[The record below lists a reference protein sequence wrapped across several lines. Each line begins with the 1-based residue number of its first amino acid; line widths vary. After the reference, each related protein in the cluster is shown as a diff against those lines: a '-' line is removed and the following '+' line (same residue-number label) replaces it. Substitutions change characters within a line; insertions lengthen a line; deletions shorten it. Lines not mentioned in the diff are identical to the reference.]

1 MRTFSAI
8 LLLLSSLPAA
18 AQLSQNTP
26 ELIRVNPHVYCATG
40 YALGNV
46 IFVLTDRSIV
56 VVDTTEGQAP
66 AQAAFHDFRKIS
78 ALPVSYIVY
87 THFHGDHVNGAKVFA
102 GPDTKVIAQKN
113 HIEEMRKYRLMMGYN
128 RKLNQVQWAASVPRE
143 ERGATLGVDLLHPP
157 ESGYIPPQ
165 VAFDEEYKFTE
176 GGVRFELYHTQGET
190 VDHLMVWLPDFE
202 TLLPGDLFYWS
213 FPMLASPGK
222 PDRPVLEWAASLDRM
237 RQLHPAYLVGSH
249 SRPLAGREAIDQ
261 ALGNYARAI
270 RYVHDQT
277 VKRINDGEPLYQ
289 IRQEVRLPPDLAS
302 QPYLQPAYGTVE
314 WAVNGVF
321 RQYTGW
327 YDFDPAHLNGG
338 GPAPLER
345 ALAEAAGGTDA
356 ILQACAQGGSRRPTA
371 TGAGTRGS
379 GRQQCRRASPARGT
393 AGAPRRAEHQ
403 RRGAQHLSRSRRG
416 RAALGVT
423 GVMAPHGLSSA
434 IVMVVRQSS

>member
-1 MRTFSAI
+1 MRTTSPI
-8 LLLLSSLPAA
+8 LLLLATLPAA

-46 IFVLTDRSIV
+46 IFVLTDRSVV

-113 HIEEMRKYRLMMGYN
+113 HIEEMRKYRLMAGYN
-128 RKLNQVQWAASVPRE
+128 RKLNQVQWAASVPRD
-143 ERGATLGVDLLHPP
+143 ERGATLGVELLHPP

-165 VAFDEEYKFTE
+165 ITFDEGHKFTE
-176 GGVRFELYHTQGET
+176 GGVRFELYHTLGET

-237 RQLHPAYLVGSH
+237 RQLHPAYLAGSH
-249 SRPLAGREAIDQ
+249 SRPLAGREAIARPPATQ
-261 ALGNYARAI
+261 ARPTRGR
-270 RYVHDQT
+270 HDET
-277 VKRINDGEPLYQ
+277 VKRINSGEPLYQ
-289 IRQEVRLPPDLAS
+289 IRREVLLPPDLAS
-302 QPYLQPAYGTVE
+302 QPYLQPVYGTVE

-327 YDFDPAHLNGG
+327 YDFDPAHLDGG
-338 GPAPLER
+338 DPAPVAR
-345 ALAEAAGGTDA
+345 ALADAAGGMDVV
-356 ILQACAQGGSRRPTA
+356 LQRARAAAAEGQLQLA
-371 TGAGTRGS
+371 LELAEMAGNNAAAHRF
-379 GRQQCRRASPARGT
+379 
-393 AGAPRRAEHQ
+393 RAEVLERLAAQ
-403 RRGAQHLSRSRRG
+403 TANGVARNIYREAAAAEREADGAK
-416 RAALGVT
+416 
-423 GVMAPHGLSSA
+423 
-434 IVMVVRQSS
+434 

>member
-1 MRTFSAI
+1 MRFTS
-8 LLLLSSLPAA
+8 LLLFVLSALPAA
-18 AQLSQNTP
+18 AQLSQDKP
-26 ELIRVNPHVYCATG
+26 ELIQVNPHVYCATG

-46 IFVLTDRSIV
+46 IFILTGSSVV

-66 AQAAFHDFRKIS
+66 AQAAFKDFRKVS

-87 THFHGDHVNGAKVFA
+87 THFHGDHIHGAKVFA

-113 HIEEMRKYRLMMGYN
+113 HTEELRKYRLMTGYN
-128 RKLNQVQWAASVPRE
+128 RKLNQVQWAADVPRA
-143 ERGATLGVDLLHPP
+143 ERGTTLGVDLLHPG

-165 VAFDEEYKFTE
+165 ITFDEQYGFTE
-176 GGVRFELYHTQGET
+176 GGVRFELYHTLGET

-249 SRPLAGREAIDQ
+249 SRPLTGLDAIDQ
-261 ALGNYARAI
+261 ALANYARAI
-270 RYVHDQT
+270 RFVHDET

-289 IRQEVRLPPDLAS
+289 IRQEVRLPADLAAR
-302 QPYLQPAYGTVE
+302 PYLQPVYGTVE

-327 YDFDPAHLNGG
+327 YDSAHLNGG
-338 GPAPLER
+338 DPATLER
-345 ALAEAAGGTDA
+345 ALVDTAGGADAVLQRARKAAAEGQLQLALELAEVAMAADNTAARRLRAELLERLAAQTTNGVARNIYLEAA
-356 ILQACAQGGSRRPTA
+356 IE
-371 TGAGTRGS
+371 
-379 GRQQCRRASPARGT
+379 GRK
-393 AGAPRRAEHQ
+393 
-403 RRGAQHLSRSRRG
+403 
-416 RAALGVT
+416 
-423 GVMAPHGLSSA
+423 
-434 IVMVVRQSS
+434 

>member
-1 MRTFSAI
+1 
-8 LLLLSSLPAA
+8 
-18 AQLSQNTP
+18 
-26 ELIRVNPHVYCATG
+26 
-40 YALGNV
+40 
-46 IFVLTDRSIV
+46 
-56 VVDTTEGQAP
+56 
-66 AQAAFHDFRKIS
+66 
-78 ALPVSYIVY
+78 
-87 THFHGDHVNGAKVFA
+87 
-102 GPDTKVIAQKN
+102 
-113 HIEEMRKYRLMMGYN
+113 MRKYRLMMGYN
-128 RKLNQVQWAASVPRE
+128 RKLNEVQWAAHVPRE
-143 ERGATLGVDLLHPP
+143 ARGATLGVDLLHPP

-165 VAFDEEYKFTE
+165 ITFDEDYKFTE

-270 RYVHDQT
+270 RFVHDQT

-302 QPYLQPAYGTVE
+302 QPYLQPVYGTVE

-338 GPAPLER
+338 DPAPLDR

-356 ILQACAQGGSRRPTA
+356 ILQRARKAAAEGQLQLA
-371 TGAGTRGS
+371 LELAEVAGNNAAAHRL
-379 GRQQCRRASPARGT
+379 
-393 AGAPRRAEHQ
+393 RAELLE
-403 RRGAQHLSRSRRG
+403 RLAAQSTNGVARNIYRE
-416 RAALGVT
+416 AA
-423 GVMAPHGLSSA
+423 AEERH
-434 IVMVVRQSS
+434 

>member
-1 MRTFSAI
+1 MRTTSPI
-8 LLLLSSLPAA
+8 LLLLATLPAA

-46 IFVLTDRSIV
+46 IFVLTDRSVV

-66 AQAAFHDFRKIS
+66 AQAALNDFRKVS

-102 GPDTKVIAQKN
+102 GPDTKVVAQKN
-113 HIEEMRKYRLMMGYN
+113 HIEEMRKYRLMAGYN
-128 RKLNQVQWAASVPRE
+128 RKLNVVQWAASVPRE
-143 ERGATLGVDLLHPP
+143 LRGATLGVDLLHPP

-165 VAFDEEYKFTE
+165 VTFDEEYQFTE

-190 VDHLMVWLPDFE
+190 VDHLMVWLPDLE

-237 RQLHPAYLVGSH
+237 RQLHPAYLAGSH

-261 ALGNYARAI
+261 ALANYARAI
-270 RYVHDQT
+270 RYVHDET
-277 VKRINDGEPLYQ
+277 VKRINSGEPLYQ
-289 IRQEVRLPPDLAS
+289 IRREVLLPPDLAS
-302 QPYLQPAYGTVE
+302 QPYLQPVYGTVE

-327 YDFDPAHLNGG
+327 YDFDPAHLDGRD
-338 GPAPLER
+338 PAPLAR
-345 ALAEAAGGTDA
+345 ALADAAGGTDA
-356 ILQACAQGGSRRPTA
+356 ILQRARAAAAEGQLQLALELVEVAGDNTA
-371 TGAGTRGS
+371 AHRF
-379 GRQQCRRASPARGT
+379 
-393 AGAPRRAEHQ
+393 RAEVLERLAAQ
-403 RRGAQHLSRSRRG
+403 TTNGVARNIYREAAAAERKADGAK
-416 RAALGVT
+416 
-423 GVMAPHGLSSA
+423 
-434 IVMVVRQSS
+434 